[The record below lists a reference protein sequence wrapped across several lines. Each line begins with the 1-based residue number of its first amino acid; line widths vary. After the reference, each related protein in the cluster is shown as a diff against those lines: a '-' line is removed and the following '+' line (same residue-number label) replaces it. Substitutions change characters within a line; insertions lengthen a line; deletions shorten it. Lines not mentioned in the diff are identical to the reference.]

1 MVRTEK
7 LFLSVKEYSWFSE
20 LIFILFDFM
29 KRSKVLGFLIVFLFG
44 SSAIAWL
51 AFKNPT
57 SPEKTTL
64 SHAGLIPDTLLNKEG
79 TEISTDSLQGKYVG
93 LYFSA
98 SWCGPCRSF
107 TPELIR
113 FRNEHAEQF
122 EVVLVGGDG
131 TAKDQAKYVKKYD
144 MPWLSMINQSDE
156 ARQANESL
164 GVKYIPFLVIL
175 DPSGNVVSKEGV
187 KEIRA
192 LKNEAMNL
200 WANELKGV

>member
-1 MVRTEK
+1 MGGTV
-7 LFLSVKEYSWFSE
+7 
-20 LIFILFDFM
+20 D
-29 KRSKVLGFLIVFLFG
+29 RSAAF
-44 SSAIAWL
+44 AWL
-51 AFKNPT
+51 TSKNST
-57 SPEKTTL
+57 SPEQRTL

-79 TEISTDSLQGKYVG
+79 TEISTESLQGKYVG

-107 TPELIR
+107 TPKLIR
-113 FRNEHAEQF
+113 FRNEHADKF

-131 TAKDQAKYVKKYD
+131 TAKDQAKYIKKYD
-144 MPWLSMINQSDE
+144 MPWLSMINQSDA

-175 DPSGNVVSKEGV
+175 DPSGKVVSKEGV

-192 LKNEAMNL
+192 LKNGAMNL

>member
-156 ARQANESL
+156 ARQANESF

-200 WANELKGV
+200 WANGPKGA

>member
-1 MVRTEK
+1 
-7 LFLSVKEYSWFSE
+7 
-20 LIFILFDFM
+20 M
-29 KRSKVLGFLIVFLFG
+29 KRSKALGFLIVFLFG
-44 SSAIAWL
+44 SAAFAWL
-51 AFKNPT
+51 ALKNPT

-156 ARQANESL
+156 AKQANESL

-192 LKNEAMNL
+192 FKNEAMNL
-200 WANELKGV
+200 WANELKGA

>member
-1 MVRTEK
+1 
-7 LFLSVKEYSWFSE
+7 
-20 LIFILFDFM
+20 M

-44 SSAIAWL
+44 SAAIAWL

-64 SHAGLIPDTLLNKEG
+64 SHVGLIPDTLLNKEG

-192 LKNEAMNL
+192 LKNEAMDL
-200 WANELKGV
+200 WANGPKGA

>member
-1 MVRTEK
+1 
-7 LFLSVKEYSWFSE
+7 
-20 LIFILFDFM
+20 M
-29 KRSKVLGFLIVFLFG
+29 KRSKALGFLIVFVFG
-44 SSAIAWL
+44 SAAFAWL
-51 AFKNPT
+51 TSKNST
-57 SPEKTTL
+57 SPEQTKL

-79 TEISTDSLQGKYVG
+79 TEISTESLQGKYVG

-107 TPELIR
+107 TPKLIR
-113 FRNEHAEQF
+113 FRNEHADKF

-131 TAKDQAKYVKKYD
+131 TAKDQAKYIKKYD
-144 MPWLSMINQSDE
+144 MPWLSMINQSDA

-175 DPSGNVVSKEGV
+175 DPSGKVVSKEGV

-192 LKNEAMNL
+192 LKNGAMNL

>member
-1 MVRTEK
+1 LPLPPRISLVRSAVFYIIYLYEK
-7 LFLSVKEYSWFSE
+7 KQSPWFLNRF
-20 LIFILFDFM
+20 
-29 KRSKVLGFLIVFLFG
+29 RFG
-44 SSAIAWL
+44 SAAFAWL
-51 AFKNPT
+51 TSKNST
-57 SPEKTTL
+57 SPEQTTL

-79 TEISTDSLQGKYVG
+79 TEISTESLQGKYVG

-107 TPELIR
+107 TPKLIR

-131 TAKDQAKYVKKYD
+131 TAKDQAKYIKKYD
-144 MPWLSMINQSDE
+144 MPWLSMINQSDA

-175 DPSGNVVSKEGV
+175 DPSGKVVSKEGV

-192 LKNEAMNL
+192 LKNGAMNL